1 MAWLF
6 SVSLLSSQAALRSPR
21 LSDKA
26 FFLSLSPASLP
37 PRSGSCTC
45 CALSLRH
52 RPGPDSHV
60 AHALISIG
68 QHSIATFS
76 EHL

>member
-26 FFLSLSPASLP
+26 FFLSLSLASFPP
-37 PRSGSCTC
+37 PRPAQGP
-45 CALSLRH
+45 ALAVPS
-52 RPGPDSHV
+52 
-60 AHALISIG
+60 A
-68 QHSIATFS
+68 
-76 EHL
+76 

>member
-6 SVSLLSSQAALRSPR
+6 SVSLLSSQVALRSPR

-37 PRSGSCTC
+37 PAQGP
-45 CALSLRH
+45 ALAVPSAGDIVLVLT
-52 RPGPDSHV
+52 PTWLAPSF
-60 AHALISIG
+60 
-68 QHSIATFS
+68 Q
-76 EHL
+76 

>member
-26 FFLSLSPASLP
+26 FFLSLSPASFP
-37 PRSGSCTC
+37 PPP
-45 CALSLRH
+45 LR
-52 RPGPDSHV
+52 V
-60 AHALISIG
+60 L
-68 QHSIATFS
+68 
-76 EHL
+76 HLLCPQPETSSWS